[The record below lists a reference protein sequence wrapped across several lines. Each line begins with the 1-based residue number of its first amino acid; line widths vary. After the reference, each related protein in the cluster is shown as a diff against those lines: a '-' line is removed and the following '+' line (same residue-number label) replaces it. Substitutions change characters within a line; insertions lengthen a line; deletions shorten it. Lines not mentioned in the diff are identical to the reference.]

1 MNKFGE
7 LLLTV
12 LFQTTILYN
21 GWGLFYLLFFAHFV
35 QCFVQSS
42 RYKMLYQ
49 YLIDDPTYKYYVSET
64 GTVPWQNIPDSVIN
78 QLQPP
83 DENTSAKNKK
93 VKILWGTTMGFSLLI
108 LIGVIVFAHM
118 KLGLNTTEFILKN
131 IIIISLIGTLEGL
144 FFFFVGWFD
153 FPVSQAKGAAD
164 YLQEV
169 LNNIENKNN

>member
-21 GWGLFYLLFFAHFV
+21 GWGIFYLLFFAHLL

-42 RYKMLYQ
+42 RYNMENYIYNGQHYIYFNNQPL
-49 YLIDDPTYKYYVSET
+49 
-64 GTVPWQNIPDSVIN
+64 PWQYIPDSLVN

-83 DENTSAKNKK
+83 DASTSAKNKK
-93 VKILWGTTMGFSLLI
+93 VKILWGTTMGLSLLI

-118 KLGLNTTEFILKN
+118 KLGLNTGEFILKN
-131 IIIISLIGTLEGL
+131 AIIISLIGALEGL
-144 FFFFVGWFD
+144 FFYFVGWHD

-169 LNNIENKNN
+169 LNNIENKNI